1 MTKRT
6 PRLWPPRPTLDLVAP
21 IDERAPKEQR
31 MNRSTG
37 DTDRPFI
44 TVEQA
49 ASLLG
54 ISRSLAYALAREF
67 LSTHTTGLPCARIGS
82 RRIVIARKRCEVRD

>member
-1 MTKRT
+1 MN
-6 PRLWPPRPTLDLVAP
+6 RPTD
-21 IDERAPKEQR
+21 
-31 MNRSTG
+31 
-37 DTDRPFI
+37 DTDRPYI

-54 ISRSLAYALAREF
+54 ISRSLAYALAREY

-82 RRIVIARKRCEVRD
+82 RRIVIARKSLDRYAAANDRTATRDHNHPKDAA